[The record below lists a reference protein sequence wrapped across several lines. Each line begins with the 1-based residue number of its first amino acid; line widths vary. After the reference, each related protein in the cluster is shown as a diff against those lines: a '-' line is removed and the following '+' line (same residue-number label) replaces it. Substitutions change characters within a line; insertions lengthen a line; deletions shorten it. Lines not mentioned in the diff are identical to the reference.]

1 MKHVTMLFAV
11 GAAMMLLIASVAA
24 AQEGDCT
31 FSPMDHATTCVTTSD
46 GPPIEST
53 QPCELGG
60 GQRSGEQTVSQPTII
75 ETTTVYQGQGTT
87 VISGPT
93 ESAPIPVGDPTLGK
107 CKNVPG
113 SQRS

>member
-1 MKHVTMLFAV
+1 MKKITMLFAV

-53 QPCELGG
+53 QPCELNQG
-60 GQRSGEQTVSQPTII
+60 GQRSGEQTVSQPTKIV
-75 ETTTVYQGQGTT
+75 TTTVYQGQGTT
-87 VISGPT
+87 IIDGPT
-93 ESAPIPVGDPTLGK
+93 SSEIPGGEPTLGQ

-113 SQRS
+113 PQLR

>member
-1 MKHVTMLFAV
+1 MRHITMLFVV
-11 GAAMMLLIASVAA
+11 GAAMVLLTASVAA
-24 AQEGDCT
+24 AQGVPPGCT
-31 FSPMDHATTCVTTSD
+31 FAETVTTCITERE

-53 QPCELGG
+53 QPCELAG

-93 ESAPIPVGDPTLGK
+93 DSDPIPVGEPTVGK